1 MTPNYGL
8 PVPFI
13 NNVLAALRQTG
24 DPGMLA
30 LAAKIDAWLVTGAGL
45 TGGGKPVVPEIIAEL
60 AFHRPE
66 QADLSVLGELAYMVG
81 AQVSFGDSEDKVR
94 KAIFNAID
102 GQKKKGQ
109 WLADAKPKIDA
120 ITGLSAVLWGNPND
134 LWPVRLDG
142 DPSYSAQSLWSV
154 RGAGGDGWGIIRT
167 GFGTES
173 IVPGNIYIDLGGNAG
188 NPTAAVLAQVVAAI
202 SPDVV
207 PAYYRIFLGY
217 TTAGAFTVYAGG
229 QSG

>member
-1 MTPNYGL
+1 MAPNYGL

-24 DPGMLA
+24 DPALLA
-30 LAAKIDAWLVTGAGL
+30 LAAKIDGWLVTGVGL

-66 QADLSVLGELAYMVG
+66 QADVSVLQELAYMIG
-81 AQVSFGDSEDKVR
+81 ANVAVGDSTDTIR
-94 KAIFNAID
+94 KKIYSAVD

-109 WLADAKPKIDA
+109 WFADAKPKIDV
-120 ITGLSAVLWGNPND
+120 ITGLSATLFSGIND
-134 LWPVRLDG
+134 VWWVR
-142 DPSYSAQSLWSV
+142 YSG
-154 RGAGGDGWGIIRT
+154 GAGEPIQPSWSIRGTGEAGWGLYRIGSGIEAII
-167 GFGTES
+167 
-173 IVPGNIYIDLGGNAG
+173 PGNVYIDLGGNAG
-188 NPTAAVLAQVVAAI
+188 NPTAAVIAQVVAAI

-217 TTAGAFTVYAGG
+217 TTAGAFTTYAGG
-229 QSG
+229 QIG